1 MHCSLKHYLFIA
13 KNILA
18 STIILNIGKFNSYS
32 FFIRMLVNKPK
43 IIKTISIYFY
53 TLYGFTQL
61 NDHIFLMII
70 SSFFLFFLQC

>member
-1 MHCSLKHYLFIA
+1 MFTQALFVHCKKYLSKYNHFEYRQIQL
-13 KNILA
+13 I
-18 STIILNIGKFNSYS
+18 F